1 MTDEIQVE
9 TYVRGVIPPQLV
21 RYWTKGEGAARI
33 RWGQPHDFDR
43 CVRELRSEG
52 VDEKYLKGECNK
64 LHRIALGVAPG
75 QEHSLEYLETL
86 VASVTATGGQM
97 IPWYGPLAPIG
108 KSTDDGRMFPA
119 KTLTFQSMP
128 APLEWVKVRADGHK
142 GAVTVATIDHA
153 QEREFNGQPVI
164 WGRGRFFPGD
174 VVPEA
179 PRAMR
184 LAKEGVLYPSVD
196 LVRYAARLVTNGEYT
211 TQVATRGK
219 VRAATLVSISAFPD
233 LRLTIGEEDPD
244 AVEAVRP
251 FDLDPTE
258 TATSVPL
265 DGTFAVNSAGWT
277 RAPIAP
283 RNAEFDADD
292 AVSRIEQW
300 AGIGTDGADANKL
313 ASMFLWVNTE
323 NRPLLGREGY
333 RLPWGDIID
342 GKPYLIYHAIYAA
355 AALLSGGHGGLP
367 NIPDNDK
374 ARLRSVV
381 SDIYARLAKEFQDPS
396 VMAPWDVAEAKAAQ
410 AKTA

>member
-1 MTDEIQVE
+1 MTDEIE
-9 TYVRGVIPPQLV
+9 TFVPGVIPPQLV

-75 QEHSLEYLETL
+75 QEHNLDDLETL
-86 VASVTATGGQM
+86 VASVLATGGEM
-97 IPWYGPLAPIG
+97 VPWYGPLAPIG
-108 KSTDDGRMFPA
+108 KPTDDGRMFPPN
-119 KTLTFQSMP
+119 TLTYQTMP

-142 GAVTVATIDHA
+142 GAVTVATVDTLS
-153 QEREFNGQPVI
+153 ERDYNGQPVI
-164 WGRGRFFPGD
+164 WGTGRFFPGD

-184 LAKEGVLYPSVD
+184 LAKEGVVYPSVD
-196 LVRYAARLVTNGEYT
+196 LVRYSARLVTNGEYT
-211 TQVATRGK
+211 TQVARSGK
-219 VRAATLVSISAFPD
+219 IRAATLVSISAFPD
-233 LRLTIGEEDPD
+233 LRLTIGQEEPE
-244 AVEAVRP
+244 EAVRP
-251 FDLDPTE
+251 FEVDPTD
-258 TATSVPL
+258 TANVA
-265 DGTFAVNSAGWT
+265 DDATFAVNTAGW
-277 RAPIAP
+277 RNAPIAP

-300 AGIGTDGADANKL
+300 AGIGTDAANPNKL
-313 ASMFLWVNTE
+313 ASMFLWINSE

-342 GKPYLIYHAIYAA
+342 GKPYLIYHAIYAG

-374 ARLRSVV
+374 ARLRSVI

-396 VMAPWDVAEAKAAQ
+396 VMAPWDVAEAKAARSP
-410 AKTA
+410 TA